1 LQDFE
6 AAVLVPLL
14 CEKSG
19 LNNNI
24 LKEKAKKLLRMAFD
38 VCETQL
44 CYNYLISA
52 GLNSKNLVAIA

>member
-1 LQDFE
+1 LIDFE

-38 VCETQL
+38 ICD
-44 CYNYLISA
+44 
-52 GLNSKNLVAIA
+52 K